1 MTTLFCAQY
10 WGTDTS
16 SFHLYLHLY
25 YCNNFWTS
33 LLYRLHTT
41 TTVINDL
48 KYTKCLF
55 CQAVLLGAEDTVM
68 ESDTTPAFKELR
80 LVQEKEKTNH
90 VISDS
95 RSATKTLPQSKNK
108 KKQGKRQGLSEVTS
122 TWHLTSDSLHLYCPK
137 NGLLEK
143 SCTSRGCIYNQQ
155 IFHNLWEVTL
165 CGIKYK
171 MVK

>member
-25 YCNNFWTS
+25 YCNNFWTR
-33 LLYRLHTT
+33 LLYRLYTT

-95 RSATKTLPQSKNK
+95 KSATKTLPQSKNKK

-122 TWHLTSDSLHLYCPK
+122 TWHLTSDSLTP
-137 NGLLEK
+137 
-143 SCTSRGCIYNQQ
+143 CTSTVLRMVYWKSHVHLEAASTTSKYSIIYEKW
-155 IFHNLWEVTL
+155 LYV
-165 CGIKYK
+165 
-171 MVK
+171 V